1 MPPTRQL
8 VGNKILCPACLVKE
22 KKIRRREENPWG
34 SSTFFETPKYPRAT
48 DIRSHSVFEVILMES
63 RHNTVLL
70 FVLSMDFSFSCC
82 GVQEVGGHLS

>member
-48 DIRSHSVFEVILMES
+48 DIR
-63 RHNTVLL
+63 LL
-70 FVLSMDFSFSCC
+70 SELYFLISKEYQLYKDLYAPYPPNSW
-82 GVQEVGGHLS
+82 Q

>member
-48 DIRSHSVFEVILMES
+48 DIR
-63 RHNTVLL
+63 LL
-70 FVLSMDFSFSCC
+70 QGFDSGYGFQDLGDGSETCKAE
-82 GVQEVGGHLS
+82 GRK